1 MATVKAEALRAKTPD
16 ELKTQLVELKKE
28 QFNLR
33 FQTAGGQVEN
43 PSRAR
48 VVRREIARI
57 KTVLGQ
63 QASAAKSGKQLMTE
77 RTMQGTVVSDKAD
90 KTVTV
95 NVERRIMHPVY
106 KKIITQSKKFA
117 AHDAENRFKEGD
129 SVRIRE
135 CAPVSKSKTFEVV
148 YDDVVKG

>member
-1 MATVKAEALRAKTPD
+1 MPK
-16 ELKTQLVELKKE
+16 
-28 QFNLR
+28 
-33 FQTAGGQVEN
+33 
-43 PSRAR
+43 
-48 VVRREIARI
+48 
-57 KTVLGQ
+57 
-63 QASAAKSGKQLMTE
+63 

-95 NVERRIMHPVY
+95 RVERRIMHSVY

-129 SVRIRE
+129 SGRIRE